1 MLIIFDTNVW
11 ISDLALAS
19 AAGSAVRFYLREQKA
34 RICLPEVVRL
44 ETEVNLRQSLTE
56 HIGKIR
62 SSHSQLLAVFGQLK
76 EVVLPTQED
85 VESLISGVF
94 SKVGVEIEEVPFTLD
109 NARASLMRT
118 VHKIVPSDK
127 NQQFKDGVLWEN
139 CVKSLEKD
147 SVSLVTNDTAFYQE
161 RKYDLGLA
169 KQLRNEIHDTVHQF
183 HIFPSLAQLLSQIK
197 TEFQINSTAFF
208 DAFMSQR
215 GTELAALAT
224 ERSFALEGQHN
235 VNIDAFVT
243 ENPAVLFFNFK
254 IEIPCSDA
262 SNEGRT
268 DTRIIINGHGT
279 YHTDA
284 RNFSDLAVRE
294 EKLVYRSKEGD
305 EKKIRSVYAAIG
317 GVVLGHR
324 MVEYS
329 VRYPLS

>member
-118 VHKIVPSDK
+118 VHKIVPSIRISNLK
-127 NQQFKDGVLWEN
+127 
-139 CVKSLEKD
+139 
-147 SVSLVTNDTAFYQE
+147 TAFC
-161 RKYDLGLA
+161 G
-169 KQLRNEIHDTVHQF
+169 
-183 HIFPSLAQLLSQIK
+183 
-197 TEFQINSTAFF
+197 
-208 DAFMSQR
+208 
-215 GTELAALAT
+215 
-224 ERSFALEGQHN
+224 
-235 VNIDAFVT
+235 
-243 ENPAVLFFNFK
+243 K
-254 IEIPCSDA
+254 IA
-262 SNEGRT
+262 SRVW
-268 DTRIIINGHGT
+268 R
-279 YHTDA
+279 
-284 RNFSDLAVRE
+284 
-294 EKLVYRSKEGD
+294 
-305 EKKIRSVYAAIG
+305 KIRFRSLQMTLPSIRSG
-317 GVVLGHR
+317 S
-324 MVEYS
+324 MT
-329 VRYPLS
+329 